1 MKLSEKELQ
10 ELAGQL
16 RCPEGNEGRQVGEM
30 MNAVN
35 GNMII
40 KAIES
45 LQLKA
50 NDKVLE
56 IGPGNGSHVKDILNA
71 GEGIVYQ
78 VIDISQT
85 MVAEAQKLN
94 SGLQGI
100 SFTVTDGKSIPF
112 DAAQFDKIVTTNTIY
127 FWENPQS
134 YASEI
139 ARVLNQSG
147 LLSIG
152 FIPSSTMQYLPFAKY
167 GFTQY
172 DVEAAGKLLTVAGM
186 EITGAETHTEFVPTI
201 NGEQVEREFVI
212 FTAKKYSI
220 A

>member
-16 RCPEGNEGRQVGEM
+16 RCPEGDEGRQVGEM

-35 GNMII
+35 SNMII

-45 LQLKA
+45 LQLKD

-56 IGPGNGSHVKDILNA
+56 IGPGNGSHVKSIVES
-71 GEGIVYQ
+71 GKGIVYHG
-78 VIDISQT
+78 IDISDT

-94 SGLQGI
+94 SGLHDI
-100 SFTVTDGKSIPF
+100 SFLVTDGKSIPF
-112 DAAQFDKIVTTNTIY
+112 DPGYFDKIVTTNTIY
-127 FWENPQS
+127 FWEDPQD
-134 YASEI
+134 YANEI
-139 ARVLNQSG
+139 TRVLKQGG

-172 DVEAAGKLLTVAGM
+172 DIEATGKLITGAGM
-186 EITGAETHTEFVPTI
+186 EVEGAVTHTELVPTI
-201 NGEQVEREFVI
+201 SGEQVEREFVI
-212 FTAKKYSI
+212 LTAKKL
-220 A
+220 